1 VIALQLTALELLESW
16 QDEDP
21 AARVR
26 ATFPLVGVRE
36 TESLGVVYFEVEP
49 GNALATHTD
58 SKDEIVVLLSGTAEA
73 TVGDETGEL
82 RAGALAFIPAMVPHG
97 FRNTGSETLRVAGI
111 FAGSDVI
118 SEFAYPLQPMGI
130 AVLEHQALAAV

>member
-1 VIALQLTALELLESW
+1 MIAFQLTALELMESW

-26 ATFPLVGVRE
+26 ATFPLVGVHE

-49 GNALATHTD
+49 GQALATHTD
-58 SKDEIVVLLSGTAEA
+58 SKDEIVVLLSGSAEA
-73 TVGDETGEL
+73 TVGDETGQL
-82 RAGALAFIPAMVPHG
+82 RAGGLAFIPAMAPHG

-111 FAGSDVI
+111 FAGSDVV
-118 SEFAYPLQPMGI
+118 SEFEHPLQPMGI
-130 AVLEHQALAAV
+130 KVLEFQSLAAA

>member
-1 VIALQLTALELLESW
+1 MIAFQLTDLELLESW

-21 AARVR
+21 HARAR

-49 GNALATHTD
+49 GKSLAMHTD
-58 SKDEIVVLLSGTAEA
+58 SKDEIVVLLSGKAEA

-97 FRNTGSETLRVAGI
+97 FRNTGDETLRVAGI
-111 FAGSDVI
+111 FAGSDVV
-118 SEFAYPLQPMGI
+118 SEFEHALQPMG
-130 AVLEHQALAAV
+130 ATVLEHQALAAV